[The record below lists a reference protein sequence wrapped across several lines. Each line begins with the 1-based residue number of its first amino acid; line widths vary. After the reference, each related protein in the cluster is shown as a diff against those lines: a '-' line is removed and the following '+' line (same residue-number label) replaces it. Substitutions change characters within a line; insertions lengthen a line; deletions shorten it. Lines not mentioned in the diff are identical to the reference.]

1 MEIRNVVHRGLRR
14 LIEVDDEAGF
24 QPAVAK
30 KLRNMVS
37 FLEAMER
44 EEEVLTV
51 GSWKAHRLSGR
62 RKGTWSLMVTGN
74 WRLTFQVDSKQSV
87 IVELNYEDYH

>member
-14 LIEVDDEAGF
+14 LIEGDDKAGF

-44 EEEVLTV
+44 EEEVLTIR
-51 GSWKAHRLSGR
+51 SWRAHRLSGR

-74 WRLTFQVDSKQSV
+74 WRLAFQIDSKQSA